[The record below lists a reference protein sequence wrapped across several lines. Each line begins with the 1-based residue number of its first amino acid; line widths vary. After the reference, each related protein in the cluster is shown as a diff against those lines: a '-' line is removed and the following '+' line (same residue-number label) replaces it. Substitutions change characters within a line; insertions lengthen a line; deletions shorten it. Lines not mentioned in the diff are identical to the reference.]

1 MSRRLSHAS
10 TVVVLNSRFGWF
22 GVAGDATAVVAVAIG
37 HSSAA
42 AAREQLTRERR
53 RAPHSL
59 PPLLTRA
66 AEQIARYFDGEPL
79 DLSDLPIRTE
89 PQTPF
94 QRRVRLALRQVRYG
108 ETVSYAEL
116 ARRAGAPGA
125 ARAVG
130 SVMASNPL
138 PLLIPCHRVIG
149 AGGRLGGFSAPQGV
163 ALKRALLAM
172 EAGEPLPRD
181 ILSAPLPR
189 HTALAITHLR

>member
-1 MSRRLSHAS
+1 MSERLSHAS
-10 TVVVLNSRFGWF
+10 TVIVLNSRFGWF
-22 GVAGDATAVVAVAIG
+22 GVAGDASAVVAVAIG
-37 HSSAA
+37 HPSAA
-42 AAREQLTRERR
+42 AAREQLSRECR

-66 AEQIARYFDGEPL
+66 AERIARYFDGEPL

-89 PQTPF
+89 RQTPF
-94 QRRVRLALRQVRYG
+94 QQRVRQALRQVRYG
-108 ETVSYAEL
+108 QTVSYAEL

-172 EAGEPLPRD
+172 EAGEPLPPD
-181 ILSAPLPR
+181 ILSALLPLQ
-189 HTALAITHLR
+189 TARAITHLR